1 MNISKLFKN
10 AILNL
15 YKSKIYTVDF
25 AILKASDYADK
36 NKLTAEDYEELLTY
50 LANEQEKAMQE
61 VAETI
66 EEVQEQVEEVQE
78 VQEVQEETAT
88 EENIEATEV
97 AE

>member
-66 EEVQEQVEEVQE
+66 EEVQEPVEE

>member
-1 MNISKLFKN
+1 MNTSKLFKN

-15 YKSKIYTVDF
+15 YKAKVYTVDY

-50 LANEQEKAMQE
+50 LATEQEKAMQE
-61 VAETI
+61 VTETV
-66 EEVQEQVEEVQE
+66 EETVEEVQE
-78 VQEVQEETAT
+78 ET
-88 EENIEATEV
+88 EENTATEV

>member
-1 MNISKLFKN
+1 MNTSKLFKN

-15 YKSKIYTVDF
+15 YKAKVYTVDY

-50 LANEQEKAMQE
+50 LATEQEKAMQE
-61 VAETI
+61 VTETVEETI
-66 EEVQEQVEEVQE
+66 EEVQEEP
-78 VQEVQEETAT
+78 AT
-88 EENIEATEV
+88 EENTATEV

>member
-1 MNISKLFKN
+1 MNTSKLFKN

-15 YKSKIYTVDF
+15 YKAKVYTVDY

-50 LANEQEKAMQE
+50 LATEQEKAMQE
-61 VAETI
+61 VTETV
-66 EEVQEQVEEVQE
+66 EETVEEVQE
-78 VQEVQEETAT
+78 EPEENTAT
-88 EENIEATEV
+88 EVV